1 MIAGQEDVERFSN
14 VAEGQFDNPIQP
26 DLLKMFL
33 SDERHH
39 IAIALNETC
48 IVGFVSAVDY
58 IHPDKPR
65 ELWIN
70 EAGVSEPWRKRGIA
84 KALMQTMLEHAKQI
98 GCAEAWVLTEPENT
112 AANALY
118 GSVRSGSGTEKVSCV
133 MCDFLCS

>member
-1 MIAGQEDVERFSN
+1 MIAGQEDLERFSN
-14 VAEGQFDNPIQP
+14 IAEGLFDKPIQS

-39 IAIALNETC
+39 MAIALSETC

-58 IHPDKPR
+58 LHPDKPR

-70 EAGVSEPWRKRGIA
+70 EVGVSKPWRKMGIA
-84 KALMQTMLEHAKQI
+84 KALMQRMFEHAKEI
-98 GCAEAWVLTEPENT
+98 GCMEAWVLTEPDNI

-118 GSVRSGSGTEKVSCV
+118 GSVKSGSGTEKVSCI
-133 MCDFLCS
+133 MYDFLCS